1 MNTFMNG
8 LVNAN
13 NFGLTEN
20 GGIKRK
26 STKSAV
32 LDMFALCG
40 SYRNRSDAD
49 CILAFKNAIEE
60 NETLALKCLF
70 YLRDIRGG
78 QGERRFFRVCFRWL
92 ANARPEA
99 ARRNLINVSEYGR
112 WDDLIYSCFDTKV
125 EEDAFA
131 IIKHQLA
138 LDVECKTPSLLAKW
152 MPSENASARDTK
164 RMGGIMREY
173 LGMSHKQYRQMLS
186 VLRSRINIVE
196 KLMSEGRWDEIE
208 FDKIPSKAG
217 LKYKNAFSRRDILA
231 KKYET
236 FMKNENTT
244 VNAKALNPVEIAHKC
259 LNSYSMTE
267 IDRAALDKYW
277 KNLDNYYGDNIENGI
292 AVVDVSGSM
301 SGVPMEAAISMG
313 AYISERGHGPFAN
326 HFITFSEHPTLVKF
340 EGIDIVDKF
349 QRCERADWGYNT
361 DIEKVLDMLLSVAC
375 DKNTKPEDIPSRLYI
390 FSDMEFDKGMSVR
403 GRDIDTL
410 FEAHAKKWAAC
421 GYQMPQV
428 VFWNLDARTQN
439 IPAMGGRFA
448 YVSGFSM
455 SILKTILSGK
465 DGYDIMLSTLLSNR
479 YEAVN

>member
-1 MNTFMNG
+1 MNTFMNN
-8 LVNAN
+8 LIDMN
-13 NFGLTEN
+13 NIGYTEN

-164 RMGGIMREY
+164 KMGGVMREY

-267 IDRAALDKYW
+267 IDRVALNKYW

>member
-1 MNTFMNG
+1 MNTFMNN
-8 LVNAN
+8 LIDMN
-13 NFGLTEN
+13 NIGYTEN

-92 ANARPEA
+92 ANARPDA

-340 EGIDIVDKF
+340 EGVDIVDKF
-349 QRCERADWGYNT
+349 QRCSRADWGYNT
-361 DIEKVLDMLLSVAC
+361 NIEKVLDMLLSVAC

-403 GRDIDTL
+403 GRDTDTL

>member
-1 MNTFMNG
+1 MNTFMNN
-8 LVNAN
+8 LIDMN
-13 NFGLTEN
+13 NIGYTEN

-26 STKSAV
+26 TTKSAV

-217 LKYKNAFSRRDILA
+217 LKYRNAFSRRDILA

-267 IDRAALDKYW
+267 IDRATLDKYW

-313 AYISERGHGPFAN
+313 AYIAERGHGPFAN

-340 EGIDIVDKF
+340 EGIDVVDKF
-349 QRCERADWGYNT
+349 QRCSRADWGYNT
-361 DIEKVLDMLLSVAC
+361 NIEKVLDMLLSVAC

-390 FSDMEFDKGMSVR
+390 FSDMEFDRGMSIR
-403 GRDIDTL
+403 GRDTDTL